1 MAPVAPR
8 AAPHNPPQS
17 APQRALQLDQ
27 QSTMDLTL
35 TVLQRMDP
43 AVAEILLTVGHVT
56 VYEFDV
62 AASSWV
68 RAWHGLQPDRGPAGG
83 PRVRGAAALHPVPQ
97 QRAGDNLIEDLLG
110 DLEYEVQPPYILYRN
125 RGQEE
130 NGTHP
135 LQCPCNPPHPSPF
148 PPSDNLIEDLLGD
161 LEYEVQPPY
170 ILYRNRGQ
178 EVNGIW
184 FYSLKECHDAANLFS
199 RILNTFSRHAHPT
212 KPLIPSNRAVGG
224 ALSSHGGRPFGGALP
239 TRGRPAQQPR
249 STASH
254 PPRPQ
259 THFSFFLLS
268 PIPISPEYSE
278 LEAPRVFRAGSFPS
292 APSLPSASAA
302 AVAAA
307 ATAAAGPAALPAPP
321 LAALPPPFPLISPA
335 ALSSSSVPIFPSA
348 AASPRSAFSPPAPS
362 SAPFPPL
369 STSLLFPPHPNSA
382 PMPPLPSSAT
392 ACHLLESESAETKG
406 PIKSHGE
413 GRAAAAAAARDEA
426 GNGISATETGRR
438 GEGVATKERGSE
450 GEEGGEG
457 ESERMSGSESE
468 RMSRALAALLQPS
481 HGAPMLQPFPPPAPP
496 PSLAS
501 PAPPPVLSPSIPAP
515 PHSIPASSRTIP
527 APISPAVGG
536 TGLGSQGGR
545 GGEGVAVVV
554 TREGLKA
561 ALLRLVQ
568 VGSGAGGKWCRW
580 ELVQVSW

>member
-1 MAPVAPR
+1 FSTPFHATHIQPSHSYRLIAP
-8 AAPHNPPQS
+8 
-17 APQRALQLDQ
+17 
-27 QSTMDLTL
+27 
-35 TVLQRMDP
+35 
-43 AVAEILLTVGHVT
+43 I
-56 VYEFDV
+56 
-62 AASSWV
+62 
-68 RAWHGLQPDRGPAGG
+68 
-83 PRVRGAAALHPVPQ
+83 
-97 QRAGDNLIEDLLG
+97 
-110 DLEYEVQPPYILYRN
+110 
-125 RGQEE
+125 
-130 NGTHP
+130 
-135 LQCPCNPPHPSPF
+135 
-148 PPSDNLIEDLLGD
+148 
-161 LEYEVQPPY
+161 
-170 ILYRNRGQ
+170 
-178 EVNGIW
+178 
-184 FYSLKECHDAANLFS
+184 
-199 RILNTFSRHAHPT
+199 
-212 KPLIPSNRAVGG
+212 
-224 ALSSHGGRPFGGALP
+224 
-239 TRGRPAQQPR
+239 
-249 STASH
+249 
-254 PPRPQ
+254 
-259 THFSFFLLS
+259 
-268 PIPISPEYSE
+268 
-278 LEAPRVFRAGSFPS
+278 PS

-302 AVAAA
+302 AAA

-335 ALSSSSVPIFPSA
+335 ALSSSSLPIFPSA

-406 PIKSHGE
+406 PMKSHGE
-413 GRAAAAAAARDEA
+413 GRAAAAAAAARDEA
-426 GNGISATETGRR
+426 GIRVSATETGRR

-515 PHSIPASSRTIP
+515 PHSIPASFRTIP
-527 APISPAVGG
+527 APINPAVGG

-545 GGEGVAVVV
+545 GGEGVVVVV